1 REVLDISCR
10 KVARQ
15 IEALIQ
21 EYHLDRHTV
30 ELVGGGGGAAALVLY
45 TGQMMNLPARL
56 AKKAEV
62 ISTIGVAMAMVRDTV
77 ERNIV
82 DPKPEDIL
90 QVRREAAE
98 AVINIGA
105 VPETVEVQV
114 EVDTRRNLVR
124 ATAFG
129 TTELKKDAE
138 SGQKASLE
146 ACQNT
151 AARSLKCAVEE
162 VALHGETKGLLVF
175 GTAQTQSRFWGLFK
189 RQDLAIRVL
198 DRSGVIRLQRPK
210 VELRGTTIAGTLTQ
224 LEKLI
229 NQLTDFGDAGRSLPD
244 IQLLVGSRII
254 HLTGLAELN
263 QALALARTEL
273 EHLPSEEAVVIV
285 ATLS

>member
-1 REVLDISCR
+1 
-10 KVARQ
+10 
-15 IEALIQ
+15 
-21 EYHLDRHTV
+21 
-30 ELVGGGGGAAALVLY
+30 
-45 TGQMMNLPARL
+45 
-56 AKKAEV
+56 
-62 ISTIGVAMAMVRDTV
+62 
-77 ERNIV
+77 
-82 DPKPEDIL
+82 
-90 QVRREAAE
+90 VRREAAE
-98 AVINIGA
+98 AVISIGA

-138 SGQKASLE
+138 SVQKASLE

-175 GTAQTQSRFWGLFK
+175 GATHTHSRFWGLFK
-189 RQDLAIRVL
+189 RQDLAIRIV
-198 DRSGVIRLQRPK
+198 DRNGVIRLQRPK
-210 VELRGTTIAGTLTQ
+210 VELRSTTVAGTLTQ

-244 IQLLVGSRII
+244 IQLVVGSRII

-285 ATLS
+285 GGFGGA